1 MSATETIQRFA
12 HGEYGQNIFVD
23 PPLFDSESK
32 TYYSNIRSKL
42 PVFIHDERFPGKYN
56 VRVLKL
62 DSLGKIYLNE
72 KLELIPGLTTRRN
85 KCYENLEN
93 LIKIWR
99 YRIENIV
106 VTSSSMEFAKIK
118 EFRNHF
124 GKIRQIIDHL
134 IEFGEIRDIDIRLHN
149 SKEDQ
154 LKLIQYLG
162 LMEGIDLV
170 RKAETRYLMGNE
182 LIGLRK
188 EIKDRDELETILL
201 SYIIKNRYLTLK
213 NAFNLNR
220 LERTIAIDNV
230 IYYPEIEMQ
239 GSVYQKRGLIERSYK
254 YHYNKKLN
262 PLRLTRILANLER
275 CGAIRRE
282 DNVYFGQDHLRE
294 EMVTMK
300 LNEPPLVSSR
310 V

>member
-1 MSATETIQRFA
+1 MSAAETIQRFA
-12 HGEYGQNIFVD
+12 SSEYGQNIFVD
-23 PPLFDSESK
+23 PPQFDSESK

-42 PVFIHDERFPGKYN
+42 PVFIHDERYPGKYK

-62 DSLGKIYLNE
+62 DSIGKIYLNQ
-72 KLELIPGLTTRRN
+72 KLELIPNLTTRRN

-106 VTSSSMEFAKIK
+106 ITSSSTEFAKIK

-134 IEFGEIRDIDIRLHN
+134 TEFGEIKNDEIKLYN
-149 SKEDQ
+149 PKEDQ
-154 LKLIQYLG
+154 LKLTQYLS
-162 LMEGIDLV
+162 LLEGIDLV
-170 RKAETRYLMGNE
+170 RKGETNYLMGNKMV
-182 LIGLRK
+182 GLTKR
-188 EIKDRDELETILL
+188 IKDPEELETTIL

-220 LERTIAIDNV
+220 LESTIAIDNV
-230 IYYPEIEMQ
+230 IYYPEIELEE
-239 GSVYQKRGLIERSYK
+239 SVYRKRGLIERSYK
-254 YHYNKKLN
+254 YHYNKKIN
-262 PLRLTRILANLER
+262 PLRLTRILTNLER
-275 CGAIRRE
+275 CGAIKRE
-282 DNVYFGQDHLRE
+282 DDIFFGQDHLRE